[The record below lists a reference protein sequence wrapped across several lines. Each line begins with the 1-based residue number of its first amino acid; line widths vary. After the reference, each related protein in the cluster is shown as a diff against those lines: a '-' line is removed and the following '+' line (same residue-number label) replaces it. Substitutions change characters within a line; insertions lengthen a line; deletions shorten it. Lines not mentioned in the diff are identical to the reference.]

1 MFIPTLFGH
10 QWIMCIQ
17 YPISPIFGPV
27 PRCWPKACRVWW
39 LLSSCFGFPRSENQ
53 LCENRWVTAGVLWQ
67 HDQLHC
73 AAFCSDLTARAV
85 CAILRVAILFQSC
98 FKNLSKICV
107 MKGLIIAWCFV
118 PSRCES
124 EIVII
129 FNLIVKTLRNPLQC
143 RRQWEPLVSSFWAP
157 SFLCRA
163 DLNRVKLHTRS
174 DRALTCALRPR
185 TSLPLSCGF
194 PQGAAGQRLAR
205 TAWDAMATP
214 WRGHLSC
221 ARLKRQG
228 AIPRTEGCWRENL
241 QDLLCLMGETV
252 VSSEVSLKSVEKYDA
267 GWGNRLQT
275 CRVQDGGSRV
285 HRSEN

>member
-27 PRCWPKACRVWW
+27 PRCWPKACRRLVASEQ
-39 LLSSCFGFPRSENQ
+39 LL
-53 LCENRWVTAGVLWQ
+53 WVSALWESVLRKPLGYCWSVETTRP
-67 HDQLHC
+67 
-73 AAFCSDLTARAV
+73 AALRGLLRRPYSAS

-129 FNLIVKTLRNPLQC
+129 FNLIVKTLRKPLQC

-157 SFLCRA
+157 NFLCRA

-174 DRALTCALRPR
+174 DRALTCALWPR

-205 TAWDAMATP
+205 TAWDAMVTP

-241 QDLLCLMGETV
+241 QDPYYVWWEKLWFLL
-252 VSSEVSLKSVEKYDA
+252 
-267 GWGNRLQT
+267 RFP
-275 CRVQDGGSRV
+275 
-285 HRSEN
+285 